1 MSSFLSADTHSTLAP
16 YLSAEVTHKDFRS
29 GIYGDSASTQK
40 GQHLLKHQNQYIDG
54 LLIDKEADLA
64 SHVQRIF
71 DLNDP
76 IRRLYLLYLS
86 QQADI
91 TEVEVC
97 LLKEIMCL
105 RAIVV
110 GYLEYTDTWHEHLQV
125 LPLSASFRTLSASL
139 ASRLSE
145 ELTERLDRL
154 TNTCAVQTVAQSMT
168 SVHTQTLNQGLSRA
182 LAASGLAD
190 ESDALITSAVS
201 SSGVRLPT
209 QTHNPLVSKVK
220 QLHDLLAEKEARIAE
235 LSTDLAEARQQI
247 ANHRDSLH
255 ITDLYTEKQSGF
267 SGPFPASQDS
277 KLVVKQRSTS
287 AGVYTA
293 KSACEPLVAPSQRAS
308 SIPDHQNAH
317 SNTQTI
323 VSAELVPKTVLVNL
337 HKSISERDTLLAE
350 KCEIITTQQKE
361 ISWLK
366 EMLRMHEA
374 EKERV
379 ALQSTTCHQP
389 ASLVQSNTI
398 ESDHPLDK
406 RNSRVSF
413 SMDASTPSKRARSK
427 KSRTVEAMIDALE
440 LESQVMSLKNQIS
453 KLPASEDLV
462 EDAVT
467 RLAFLEQELTQKSIS
482 LTDLKASAGSPL
494 SQAVSPQVFDDDISR
509 LIADHQA
516 VFATVERSLSQ
527 ATK

>member
-1 MSSFLSADTHSTLAP
+1 MSLSLFADARSALAP
-16 YLSAEVTHKDFRS
+16 CLSTDVTHKDFRS
-29 GIYGDSASTQK
+29 GICSDNVSTQ
-40 GQHLLKHQNQYIDG
+40 GEQRLLKRQNQYIDG
-54 LLIDKEADLA
+54 LLIDKDADLA

-71 DLNDP
+71 DLDDP

-110 GYLEYTDTWHEHLQV
+110 GYLEYTDTWHEHLQA
-125 LPLSASFRTLSASL
+125 LPLSTSFRTLSASL

-154 TNTCAVQTVAQSMT
+154 TNTCAVQTAAQSMT
-168 SVHTQTLNQGLSRA
+168 SVHTQTLNQSLSKV
-182 LAASGLAD
+182 LATNNLVD
-190 ESDALITSAVS
+190 ESDAFIMNAVS
-201 SSGVRLPT
+201 SSGVKLPT
-209 QTHNPLVSKVK
+209 QTHNPLVGKVK
-220 QLHDLLAEKEARIAE
+220 QLNDLLAEKEARIAE

-247 ANHRDSLH
+247 ADHRDSLH
-255 ITDLYTEKQSGF
+255 LTDLYTEKQPGL
-267 SGPFPASQDS
+267 SGPLSASQDS

-287 AGVYTA
+287 AGMYTA
-293 KSACEPLVAPSQRAS
+293 KSAYEPLVAPSQRAS
-308 SIPDHQNAH
+308 SIPDHQNIH
-317 SNTQTI
+317 SNTQAI

-366 EMLRMHEA
+366 EMLRMHEL

-379 ALQSTTCHQP
+379 TLQSTMCHQP
-389 ASLVQSNTI
+389 ASLVQYNTI

-406 RNSRVSF
+406 RDSRVSF
-413 SMDASTPSKRARSK
+413 SMDASTPSKRTRPK
-427 KSRTVEAMIDALE
+427 KSRIIEAMINTLE

-453 KLPASEDLV
+453 KLPASGDLV

-467 RLAFLEQELTQKSIS
+467 RLAFLEQELTQKSVD
-482 LTDLKASAGSPL
+482 LTDLKASADSPF
-494 SQAVSPQVFDDDISR
+494 SQAVSPRVSNDDISR